1 MMWILLRVHI
11 TLHGMIGGLLKH
23 FPKAVCRIIFI
34 CKNISECQ
42 KRKLF
47 FISVSMHLSYSCT
60 PRVQF
65 KLRERDVFSF
75 LFFPFFPVSRR
86 LRELPVLVSS
96 TNLKMQSAWNRR
108 LLRPLSPAHTKIRQL
123 FFFLILGS
131 CFRLLSRTNLSQPS
145 CLLSEGRERRA
156 ADKLQICQQV

>member
-47 FISVSMHLSYSCT
+47 FISVSMHLSCSCT
-60 PRVQF
+60 TRVQF
-65 KLRERDVFSF
+65 KLRERDIFFVFIFSF
-75 LFFPFFPVSRR
+75 FSVSQR
-86 LRELPVLVSS
+86 LRELPVSVSS
-96 TNLKMQSAWNRR
+96 ANPKMQSAWNRR
-108 LLRPLSPAHTKIRQL
+108 FLRPLSPAHTKIRQL

-131 CFRLLSRTNLSQPS
+131 CFRL
-145 CLLSEGRERRA
+145 
-156 ADKLQICQQV
+156 